1 MYFLF
6 LDNSYIENP
15 TQDIACLGGLI
26 IEATEYKRLRSEFF
40 ALKQRY
46 GLNPSDPVKWSPPNN
61 QRFAPQRAIANQNTF
76 KSEVL
81 RLLGKSDLQILCA
94 FINRDLQ
101 AYRRALQAHTI
112 TGQHFQRR
120 VREYELQALEYL
132 AQRFQMHMQDI
143 NRGRQ
148 NPEEG
153 LILIEGIDGPRSSA
167 LVERYKTAW
176 HDGSGI
182 EKIRFEM
189 LFDTLTYSHDFGSAA
204 VQLADFV
211 ISSMCHAARTSD
223 WRFIREYK
231 PRVRRR
237 YGRVKGYGLVIYP
250 SNSIM
255 IDALV
260 QEVQSP

>member
-6 LDNSYIENP
+6 LDNSYIENQ

-26 IEATEYKRLRSEFF
+26 IEATEYQRLRTEFL
-40 ALKQRY
+40 ALKQRF
-46 GLNPSDPVKWSPPNN
+46 GLSSSDPVKWSPPNN
-61 QRFAPQRAIANQNTF
+61 QRFASQRAIANQNAF
-76 KSEVL
+76 KIEVL
-81 RLLGKSDLQILCA
+81 RLLGNSNLQILCA

-101 AYRRALQAHTI
+101 AYRRALQAHAI

-132 AQRFQMHMQDI
+132 AQRFHMHMQDI

-153 LILIEGIDGPRSSA
+153 LILIEGLDGARSSA
-167 LVERYKTAW
+167 LVERYKNAW
-176 HDGSGI
+176 HNGSGVDSM
-182 EKIRFEM
+182 RFAM
-189 LFDTLTYSHDFGSAA
+189 PFDTLTYSHDFGSTAI
-204 VQLADFV
+204 QLADFV

-223 WRFIREYK
+223 WHFIREYK

-250 SNSIM
+250 SNSTM

-260 QEVQSP
+260 QEIQSL